1 MELLLALD
9 FVTIPEAKEIVREL
23 GNTIDILEI
32 GTPVII
38 QEGLNAVREIRKEFP
53 GLKIFADLKIMDAG
67 EHETEI
73 AIKAGA
79 DIISVLGAADNA
91 TIKVSVDTAH
101 KHNRLILVD
110 MIALR
115 DVPARAKEIEPFGA
129 DFICVHT
136 AADIQGS
143 GNNPLKELQM
153 VNSAI
158 KNTKIAVAGGIKL
171 GTLPEIIKYNPAIII
186 VGSGITAQPD
196 RYNAA
201 AQMRTLINSLSTIT
215 ARGE

>member
-9 FVTIPEAKEIVREL
+9 FVTIPEAKETAREL

-67 EHETEI
+67 KHETEI

-91 TIKVSVDTAH
+91 TIKASVDAAH
-101 KHNRLILVD
+101 KHNKLILVD
-110 MIALR
+110 MIALH
-115 DVPARAKEIEPFGA
+115 DVPARAKEIGPFGA
-129 DFICVHT
+129 DFMCVHT

-153 VNSAI
+153 INSAVR
-158 KNTKIAVAGGIKL
+158 NTKIAVAGGIKL
-171 GTLPEIIKYNPAIII
+171 DTLPEIVKYNPAIII

-196 RYNAA
+196 RYGVA
-201 AQMRTLINSLSTIT
+201 AQMKAIINNHTTI
-215 ARGE
+215 RG

>member
-9 FVTIPEAKEIVREL
+9 FVTIPEAKKIAREL
-23 GNTIDILEI
+23 GNAIDILEI
-32 GTPVII
+32 GTPFII
-38 QEGLNAVREIRKEFP
+38 QEGLSAVRELRKEFP

-67 EHETEI
+67 KHETEI

-91 TIKVSVDTAH
+91 TIKASVDTAH
-101 KHNRLILVD
+101 KHNRQILVD
-110 MIALR
+110 MIALH
-115 DVPARAKEIEPFGA
+115 DVPARAMEIEPFGA

-136 AADIQGS
+136 AADVQGS

-153 VNSAI
+153 INSAV
-158 KNTKIAVAGGIKL
+158 KKTKIAVAGGIKL
-171 GTLPEIIKYNPAIII
+171 NTLPEVIKYNPAIVI

-196 RYNAA
+196 RYSIAT
-201 AQMRTLINSLSTIT
+201 QMKAIIKSHTTI
-215 ARGE
+215 GEG